1 MRIAL
6 AVVLAAG
13 AALLGESLLKG
24 GSHHSGTP
32 AQRMARGSHAE
43 SAPGGVIGSAVAP
56 GTANEPGA
64 GPGGQQLSGSGSGAQ
79 AAHVAVAGGP
89 AVTRSLRH
97 GSMIVVIDQ
106 PASNSFP
113 EQNRLIA
120 QGAAVAVAELNAAG
134 GLAHHI
140 HIKLVPQSLDGLSP
154 SALSARLRGEAAAV
168 LILPCDTD
176 SQPSLAAGAA
186 RYGILMLAPCNPDP
200 TAGLR
205 YPTYWPV
212 GLGAKEEAVG
222 LANYMRSVG
231 HQSAFVVTAPGIHE
245 VDLLTNY
252 FRSAAQSRNIGI
264 VGSTSVATTSTD
276 FSRVAHAI
284 EAASP
289 KPSVIFTAVP
299 PPLVARLAA
308 GLRAQGVD
316 QIVLGTSVMD
326 TPLTLASGGQALEN
340 AAFASNGFPRSS
352 AAAQRFAADYRRR
365 YSRAPV
371 GSFPGLGL
379 ETIRLLAGTT
389 RKAGSAEPSAIQR
402 ALAGG
407 ITLSGV
413 GLANRT
419 YDAGGDHDPI
429 GEIGITKISEG
440 SLLPL
445 LAVPSGA
452 SAP

>member
-13 AALLGESLLKG
+13 AVVLAESLLKG

-32 AQRMARGSHAE
+32 AQRLAQGSHAD
-43 SAPGGVIGSAVAP
+43 SAHGGVIGSAVAP
-56 GTANEPGA
+56 GTANEQGA
-64 GPGGQQLSGSGSGAQ
+64 GPGGLPSSGSGSGAQ
-79 AAHVAVAGGP
+79 AANVAVAGGP

-97 GSMIVVIDQ
+97 GSMIVVMDQ

-120 QGAAVAVAELNAAG
+120 QGATVAVAELNAAG

-140 HIKLVPQSLDGLSP
+140 HIKLVSQRLDGLSP

-176 SQPSLAAGAA
+176 SEPGLAAAAA
-186 RYGILMLAPCNPDP
+186 RSGILMLAPCNPDP

-212 GLGAKEEAVG
+212 GLGAKEEAAG
-222 LANYMRSVG
+222 LADYMRSVE
-231 HQSAFVVTAPGIHE
+231 HKTAFVVSAPGIRE
-245 VDLLTNY
+245 VELLTSY
-252 FRSAAQSRNIGI
+252 FRSAAQSRSIGI
-264 VGSTSVATTSTD
+264 VGSASVATTSTD

-299 PPLVARLAA
+299 PPLVTRLAT

-326 TPLTLASGGQALEN
+326 TPLTLAGGGQALEN
-340 AAFASNGFPRSS
+340 AAFASNGFPRAT
-352 AAAQRFAADYRRR
+352 AAARRFAADYRTR
-365 YSRAPV
+365 YGRAPV

-379 ETIRLLAGTT
+379 ETIRLLAGTA

-402 ALAGG
+402 GLAGG
-407 ITLSGV
+407 IALSGV

-419 YDAGGDHDPI
+419 YTAGGDHDPS
-429 GEIGITKISEG
+429 GEIGISKVSEG
-440 SLLPL
+440 TLLPL
-445 LAVPSGA
+445 LAVPTGA
-452 SAP
+452 STP